1 MSSLISLGQVIDKTI
16 AHYKK
21 HFVELLSI
29 TAWIVIASVPAA
41 VAKLLQPY
49 VVGTEATPLHV
60 FTIVLNNVGALLV
73 GVVSVWVL
81 LTIII
86 AIGEQAS
93 GATRDLKAQGKK
105 AWKLFFSYVWVSIL
119 MALIVAVILI
129 PPFLGIALVLIDNV
143 RGTATALSSIGGI
156 LLLVGTLI
164 SFILLVKYTIQY
176 GFAPYSLVL
185 DNAKGVKALKH
196 SAELVSG
203 RWWSTFFRF
212 VIPKLIYALVVFV
225 LNFVLLAAL
234 AIILVITVS
243 DITIYQGVGNATW
256 MLLSS
261 IVTALSIPLIAVT
274 DFYIYDSL
282 RSTLGRS
289 S

>member
-1 MSSLISLGQVIDKTI
+1 MASLISLGQVIDKTI
-16 AHYKK
+16 GHYKK

-29 TAWIVIASVPAA
+29 TAWIIIASVPAA
-41 VAKLLQPY
+41 IAKLIQPY
-49 VVGTEATPLHV
+49 VIGTELTPLHI

-73 GVVSVWVL
+73 GIVSIWVL

-86 AIGEQAS
+86 AVGEQAS
-93 GATRDLKAQGKK
+93 GATRDVKTQGKK
-105 AWKLFFSYVWVSIL
+105 AWKLFFSYIWVSIL
-119 MALIVAVILI
+119 MSLIVAVILI
-129 PPFLGIALVLIDNV
+129 PPFLGLTLVLIDSV
-143 RGTATALSSIGGI
+143 RETSTILSNIGGV

-164 SFILLVKYTIQY
+164 SFILLVKYSIQY

-185 DNAKGVKALKH
+185 DNARGVKAFKH
-196 SAELVSG
+196 SSDLVAG
-203 RWWSTFFRF
+203 RWWGTFFRF

-225 LNFVLLAAL
+225 LNFLLLAAL

-243 DITIYQGVGNATW
+243 DISIYQGVGNATW
-256 MLLSS
+256 MILSS

-282 RSTLGRS
+282 RNTRS
-289 S
+289 